1 LQNGFDVLLAT
12 SEKVIGDEHY
22 CLPSKLFT
30 YLRSGKP
37 ALAFLTK
44 GVQHEFISR
53 SKMGPIADPDNEVEA
68 AAIMEKLLV
77 EGFSASLDMNYLQQF
92 ERDKAIQQLL
102 AIVKNAFT
110 QEFNP
115 VTKAVTA

>member
-1 LQNGFDVLLAT
+1 
-12 SEKVIGDEHY
+12 
-22 CLPSKLFT
+22 LFT

-44 GVQHEFISR
+44 GIQHEFISR

-68 AAIMEKLLV
+68 ASIMEKLLL
-77 EGFSASLDMNYLQQF
+77 EGYSASLDMNYLQQF

-102 AIVKNAFT
+102 AIVQHAFT
-110 QEFNP
+110 KELNP
-115 VTKAVTA
+115 INRAVTA